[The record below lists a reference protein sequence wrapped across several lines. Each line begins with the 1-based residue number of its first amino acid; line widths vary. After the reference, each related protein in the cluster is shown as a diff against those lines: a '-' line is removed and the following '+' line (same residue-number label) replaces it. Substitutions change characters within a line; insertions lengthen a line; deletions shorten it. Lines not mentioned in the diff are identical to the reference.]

1 MTTTKYGEAE
11 ARVSISGFN
20 ILIHEADEGES
31 GYWGEVLEMPGC
43 LSQGET
49 LDELKVNMQEAIE
62 AVLYHSRARTP
73 DSPSYFKTWPTTST
87 GTA

>member
-1 MTTTKYGEAE
+1 MTTIRRGETE
-11 ARVSISGFN
+11 VRVSISGFN
-20 ILIHEADEGES
+20 ILVHEAEEGES

-49 LDELKVNMQEAIE
+49 LEELKANMHEAIE
-62 AVLYHSRARTP
+62 AVLYHSIARTP
-73 DSPSYFKTWPTTST
+73 DSPSHFKTWPTTST